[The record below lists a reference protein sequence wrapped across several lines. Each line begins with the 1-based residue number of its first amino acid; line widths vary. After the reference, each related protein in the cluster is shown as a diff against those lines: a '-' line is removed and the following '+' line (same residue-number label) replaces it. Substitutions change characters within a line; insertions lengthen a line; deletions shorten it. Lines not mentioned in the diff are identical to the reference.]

1 MNTVSHGPKLQ
12 KRLRAFLLA
21 QKSGYEKLHKFL
33 ELQRRS
39 LEAGQYD
46 IFILRNAAED
56 EIMADLTALNRVIRP
71 LETQLKLVCAPGPV
85 PDPAGREE
93 SSLAELRGAVE
104 SARRDALEA
113 NRLCRSALAEVTRQ
127 LKQGLN
133 PRKRAARF
141 AGGDPGRPP
150 RFIDISA

>member
-1 MNTVSHGPKLQ
+1 MNIASHGPKLQ

-21 QKSGYEKLHKFL
+21 QKAGYEKLEKFL

-46 IFILRNAAED
+46 VFILRNAAE
-56 EIMADLTALNRVIRP
+56 EQIMADLAALDRVVRP
-71 LETQLKLVCAPGPV
+71 LEKQLQLVSFSGV
-85 PDPAGREE
+85 PSEVRNPEEAFLCDLRE
-93 SSLAELRGAVE
+93 AVE
-104 SARRDALEA
+104 SARCAALEA
-113 NRLCRSALAEVTRQ
+113 NRLCRSVLSEVTRQ
-127 LKQGLN
+127 LKQGLS
-133 PRKRAARF
+133 PRKRVTHF